1 MNINSE
7 LVPYLVWILGGF
19 FFLAIDVNYWIKNP
33 ESEHVKPIRDR
44 VGVEKKKIEHIK
56 FWVYFSLLF
65 IAMHMILWPLIAAF
79 YVFDLVR
86 KLKRND
92 EDE

>member
-1 MNINSE
+1 
-7 LVPYLVWILGGF
+7 
-19 FFLAIDVNYWIKNP
+19 
-33 ESEHVKPIRDR
+33 
-44 VGVEKKKIEHIK
+44 
-56 FWVYFSLLF
+56 
-65 IAMHMILWPLIAAF
+65 MHMILWPLIAAF